1 MLHLAGTVAVDGSVR
16 RGRAVLSASASGVF
30 AFLFVVFL
38 ASRVSIEASDA
49 TDSNLSWFF
58 QPTFYGWC
66 GTSFT
71 EHGQS
76 ERLEQR
82 LEIDPD
88 EMYERIEV
96 PKFGA
101 NRPAVFV
108 HDFRQVG
115 PVVECYLRNANRLLP
130 LSGPFFPR
138 NGICGRAR

>member
-1 MLHLAGTVAVDGSVR
+1 MT
-16 RGRAVLSASASGVF
+16 RGV
-30 AFLFVVFL
+30 
-38 ASRVSIEASDA
+38 
-49 TDSNLSWFF
+49 F

-66 GTSFT
+66 GTSF
-71 EHGQS
+71 EEQGRA

-101 NRPAVFV
+101 NRPAIFV

-115 PVVECYLRNANRLLP
+115 SGWPFGCRQSSVIYEIRDDFFLGGLFRPPPP
-130 LSGPFFPR
+130 LCRMCPGALSKHQRGADRRDAVRAPAI
-138 NGICGRAR
+138 GYCGR